1 MAALLAALLLVGC
14 GETVD
19 STAPEGGR
27 EVTHSEGVTEVPAQ
41 PQKVVA
47 LGEEFL
53 LSDLLALGVKPIAS
67 TATLGT
73 EFSGIP
79 EDETEGIEPLD
90 VALLTPEDVGAMD
103 PDLLLVDEFV
113 LGQVG
118 FDRLMKI
125 APTVPIP
132 SEDWRGSLELLGE
145 VVDNEDGAERLI
157 DDHDDALEDA
167 KASIE
172 EGTQASVATAYPS
185 EVVAWTDGPS
195 TIPATLLDLGVELV
209 PGADDDLGPLDAGRV
224 PLSRERI
231 DLLSAPTLLLLQTSG
246 VEGEDAAVARL
257 ESAALYDQLPAV
269 QNDRVV
275 VLDRLGYPG
284 VTGRIEAVE
293 VLAGELAP
301 AG

>member
-1 MAALLAALLLVGC
+1 VAALLAALLLVGC

-157 DDHDDALEDA
+157 DDYDDALEDA

>member
-1 MAALLAALLLVGC
+1 M
-14 GETVD
+14 
-19 STAPEGGR
+19 
-27 EVTHSEGVTEVPAQ
+27 
-41 PQKVVA
+41 
-47 LGEEFL
+47 
-53 LSDLLALGVKPIAS
+53 
-67 TATLGT
+67 
-73 EFSGIP
+73 
-79 EDETEGIEPLD
+79 
-90 VALLTPEDVGAMD
+90 
-103 PDLLLVDEFV
+103 
-113 LGQVG
+113 
-118 FDRLMKI
+118 
-125 APTVPIP
+125 
-132 SEDWRGSLELLGE
+132 
-145 VVDNEDGAERLI
+145 
-157 DDHDDALEDA
+157 
-167 KASIE
+167 
-172 EGTQASVATAYPS
+172 
-185 EVVAWTDGPS
+185 
-195 TIPATLLDLGVELV
+195 